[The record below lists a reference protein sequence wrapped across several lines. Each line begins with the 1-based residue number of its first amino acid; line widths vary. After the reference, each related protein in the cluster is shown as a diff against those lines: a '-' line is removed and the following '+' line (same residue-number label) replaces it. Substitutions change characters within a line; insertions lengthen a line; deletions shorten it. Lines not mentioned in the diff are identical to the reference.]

1 VLSVRRF
8 ATFGAIVLSAI
19 AWPATSQAQEG
30 ERDRGVLLRVQ
41 GGGYSPLAHL
51 DPPDLVKF
59 KTGFNLGGSVGYQV
73 NRYVAVRGN
82 FAWARDEGRDRTA
95 GFTSGL
101 GGVKF
106 NRFLYDGDVQLRYPF
121 ASGVAPYVFGGG
133 GAVTSKRRDAPD
145 APDNSFTKGA
155 GKFGLGV
162 AYEIPRSHVGVY
174 AESATWVYKWDRF
187 GFNQTQ
193 FDMAWSGGVSYRP

>member
-1 VLSVRRF
+1 LEEVFVLSVRRF

-30 ERDRGVLLRVQ
+30 DRDRGVLLRVQ

-59 KTGFNLGGSVGYQV
+59 KTGFNLGGSVGYQI
-73 NRYVAVRGN
+73 NRYAAVRGN
-82 FAWARDEGRDRTA
+82 FAWARGEGRDRSA

-133 GAVTSKRRDAPD
+133 GAVTQAARR
-145 APDNSFTKGA
+145 A
-155 GKFGLGV
+155 GRPGQQL
-162 AYEIPRSHVGVY
+162 H
-174 AESATWVYKWDRF
+174 
-187 GFNQTQ
+187 Q
-193 FDMAWSGGVSYRP
+193 GGGQVRAGSRLRNPPLSRRRLR